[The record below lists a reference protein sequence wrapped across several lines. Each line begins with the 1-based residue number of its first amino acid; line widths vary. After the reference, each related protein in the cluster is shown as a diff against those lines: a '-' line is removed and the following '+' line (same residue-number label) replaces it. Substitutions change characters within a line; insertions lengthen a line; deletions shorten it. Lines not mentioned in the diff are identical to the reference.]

1 FDDNSGVPVV
11 GQIAERRMVLHPERV
26 VYGSKRFIG
35 RPLTKALADDV
46 SSHMRYEIVGD
57 AQGMAAV
64 RICGRT
70 LSPIEVGACILVEL
84 RKVAEAEMHRE
95 VNFAVITVPAAFTEN
110 QRQAVREAG
119 ARAGLTVL
127 RIVSEPTAA
136 TLAYGYGRTEKKTV
150 LVYDLGGGT
159 FDVSILRLS
168 GSTFTVLGSA
178 GDTFL
183 GGLDFDQLL
192 AGDIYKDLKRQFPR
206 AQIDRL
212 GEERLM
218 GAARDA
224 KHQLS
229 TLTET
234 EVHIPMLNIGPEV
247 RPIEF
252 KCMLTRKQ
260 LETLSIPLLDRTI
273 DRCDEALRMA
283 GLKERQIEDVLLVGG
298 QTRMPLIHQRLHQK
312 FQRPPS
318 KRVHP
323 DEVVAI
329 GAAVLATS
337 FKGGD
342 APVLIDVLPL
352 AIGIGQPDGTMKVV
366 LERNA
371 ALPAVGTTNILSP
384 NGRALE
390 VTVFQGE
397 QPQAWDNECLGSFL
411 TAGARAATGPANL
424 KIEFRLD
431 NEGLLT
437 VTSEV
442 EGAPQIAQVVQ
453 RLTTQMTTDDMLSRL
468 GAERIVPR
476 PAIER
481 MPAPTTTD
489 PNAPGAPRKSFFE
502 KFSEGFFGW
511 FKRKKK

>member
-1 FDDNSGVPVV
+1 
-11 GQIAERRMVLHPERV
+11 
-26 VYGSKRFIG
+26 
-35 RPLTKALADDV
+35 
-46 SSHMRYEIVGD
+46 
-57 AQGMAAV
+57 V

-84 RKVAEAEMHRE
+84 RKVAEQELHRE
-95 VNFAVITVPAAFTEN
+95 VTFAVITVPAAFTEN
-110 QRQAVREAG
+110 QRQAVRDAG
-119 ARAGLTVL
+119 ARAGLVVL

-159 FDVSILRLS
+159 FDVSILKLS

-183 GGLDFDQLL
+183 GGLDFDQML
-192 AGDIYKDLKRQFPR
+192 AGEVYKELKRQHPR

-212 GEERLM
+212 GEERFM

-229 TLTET
+229 ALTET
-234 EVHIPMLNIGPEV
+234 ELHIPMLNIGPDV
-247 RPIEF
+247 RPIDF
-252 KCMLTRKQ
+252 KCMVTRKQ
-260 LETLSIPLLDRTI
+260 LESLAQPLIDRTI
-273 DRCDEALRMA
+273 DRCDEALRIA

-312 FQRPPS
+312 FARPPS

-323 DEVVAI
+323 DEVVAV

-342 APVLIDVLPL
+342 APVLVDVLPL
-352 AIGIGQPDGTMKVV
+352 PIGIGQPDGTMKVV

-371 ALPAVGTTNILSP
+371 ALPAVGTASIVSP

-397 QPQAWDNECLGSFL
+397 HGQAWDNECLGSFL
-411 TAGARAATGPANL
+411 TAGARAATAAANV

-437 VTSEV
+437 VTSEI
-442 EGAPQIAQVVQ
+442 EGAPQGGQVVQ
-453 RLTTQMTTDDMLSRL
+453 RLTTQMTSDEILSRM

-476 PAIER
+476 PAVEKV
-481 MPAPTTTD
+481 PGPTD
-489 PNAPGAPRKSFFE
+489 PNAPAAPRKGFFE